1 METRANYVLIGIF
14 TLLMMAGGVLFVLWA
29 AGRDTTALVPYRI
42 LFSGSVSGLSRGAA
56 VLYNGLKIGEVTS
69 IALNPSDPSTVI
81 AYVSVNEMTPINKDT
96 RARLEFQGLTGVASV
111 QMTGG
116 RPDSERLVVEDFS
129 NPPTIIA
136 ERSDY
141 QDLIESAQRL
151 SRRADQVL
159 EAAETLFATNAE
171 AIKSTIS
178 NVETF
183 SRTLADNS
191 GAVTTLISEGR
202 EAAQN
207 IAALSAQARGMID
220 RLDKTAARLD
230 SLLKG
235 ADDLVNSGPL
245 KETIVNFAEAAKS
258 VRLLADNLDRRSEE
272 AVKGF
277 DQTTGKG
284 LRELEGLVIDGR
296 KTLNEINRSLRDFE
310 RNPQKL
316 LFGATPTIPDY
327 HDKP

>member
-1 METRANYVLIGIF
+1 METRANYVLIGFF
-14 TLLMMAGGVLFVLWA
+14 TLLVMAGAVLFVLWA
-29 AGRDTTALVPYRI
+29 AGRDSRALVPYRI
-42 LFSGSVSGLSRGAA
+42 IFSGSVSGLSRGAA

-69 IALNPSDPSTVI
+69 IALNPSDPSTVV
-81 AYVSVNEMTPINKDT
+81 AFVSVDSATPINKDT

-116 RPDSERLVVEDFS
+116 RPDSERLIVDDFA

-159 EAAETLFATNAE
+159 EAAERLFSTNAD
-171 AIKSTIS
+171 AVKNSIS

-183 SRTLADNS
+183 SRALADNS
-191 GAVTTLISEGR
+191 GTVTTLLSEGR

-207 IAALSAQARGMID
+207 VAALSAQARDMIE
-220 RLDKTAARLD
+220 RLNETASRLD

-235 ADDLVNSGPL
+235 ADELVNSGAL
-245 KETIVNFAEAAKS
+245 KQSLAEFGEAARS
-258 VRLLADNLDRRSEE
+258 ARLLAENLDRRSEE
-272 AVKGF
+272 VAKGF
-277 DQTTGKG
+277 DVATGKG
-284 LRELEGLVIDGR
+284 LRDLEGLVIDGR
-296 KTLNEINRSLRDFE
+296 KTLNEISRTLREFD

-316 LFGATPTIPDY
+316 LFGAPPAIPDY
-327 HDKP
+327 HGKP

>member
-14 TLLMMAGGVLFVLWA
+14 TLLTMAGGVLFVLWA

-81 AYVSVNEMTPINKDT
+81 AYVSVNETTPINKDT

-116 RPDSERLVVEDFS
+116 RPDSERLVVDDFD

-151 SRRADQVL
+151 SRRADQLL
-159 EAAETLFATNAE
+159 EAAEDVFTTNAE
-171 AIKSTIS
+171 AIKSTIN

-183 SRTLADNS
+183 SRALADNS

-220 RLDKTAARLD
+220 RLDETAARLD

-235 ADDLVNSGPL
+235 ADDLVNSGPM
-245 KETIVNFAEAAKS
+245 KETIANFAEAAKS
-258 VRLLADNLDRRSEE
+258 VRLLAENLDRRSEE

-316 LFGATPTIPDY
+316 LFGAPPAIPDY